1 MTDAAALSSSAELRM
16 RILSGGVLIACV
28 VLAVLGPPPVF
39 SVLVAIG
46 VAFGLRE
53 WHRLVSGGK
62 SASEALIS
70 TAAILVAIL
79 AMHAQFILLWSLVAL
94 LAGAAAVALF
104 AMMRRFWVIW
114 HAFGV
119 FYLGIPALTLI
130 LLRGD
135 GMPVMLGGEGSYG
148 SMVLGGLFA
157 AVWAADTGALFVGK
171 LIGGPKLA
179 PSLSPNKTWAGFIGG
194 VLLAVLAEILY
205 LVFLA
210 AFFGTAASADVLL
223 RGGVFGVFLGI
234 AATFGDLFESWV
246 KRVFH
251 TKNSGSLIPGHG
263 GVLDRVDSLL
273 FAAPAALLF
282 FFFGGSEPIF
292 GVTP

>member
-1 MTDAAALSSSAELRM
+1 VTEAAALSPSAELRM
-16 RILSGGVLIACV
+16 RVLSGGILIACV
-28 VLAVLGPPPVF
+28 ILAVLGPPPIF
-39 SVLVAIG
+39 SLLVAVG

-62 SASEALIS
+62 FAPEALLS
-70 TAAILVAIL
+70 TAAILAAIV
-79 AMHAQFILLWSLVAL
+79 AMHMQFILLWSLVAL
-94 LAGAAAVALF
+94 LAGAAAVALL
-104 AMMRRFWVIW
+104 AASRRSWVVW
-114 HAFGV
+114 HSFGV

-130 LLRGD
+130 ILRGD
-135 GMPVMLGGEGSYG
+135 GVPVMLGGEGSYG

-171 LIGGPKLA
+171 LVGGPKLA
-179 PSLSPNKTWAGFIGG
+179 PALSPNKTWAGFIGG
-194 VLLAVLAEILY
+194 ICLAGLAEILY
-205 LVFLA
+205 LGFLA
-210 AFFGTAASADVLL
+210 AVFGTSASVDVLL

-234 AATFGDLFESWV
+234 AATLGDLFESWV

-263 GVLDRVDSLL
+263 GMLDRVDSLL

-282 FFFGGSEPIF
+282 FFLGGSEPIF